1 MPASDDRGMVA
12 FARWLVGARWVWIT
26 ILIAAVATRH
36 FAGPAG
42 YPLAPTFGDTDDAVR
57 LLQIREFL
65 ANGDWF
71 DTLIPSV
78 GAPEGLNSHWS
89 RLIDVAVAG
98 LMLFAGLFTDRAT
111 AEIVAQIMWPL
122 LLLGLLARFLAA
134 EAERR
139 AGPFAAIALLAML
152 LASPT
157 ALSQFLPGR
166 IDHHNV
172 QIMGAVMTVFMLTRA
187 LNAPAYGWAAG
198 LVMALGLVVGLEALP
213 LVAAILALACL
224 ISCFEP
230 KARPGTVRALAG
242 LLAGLVAGYALSQP
256 PSAWTNVACDALA
269 PNLIALV
276 ASGAFAGLVMN
287 WRFPAASASVWLG
300 GYGGAAIVGA
310 ALYFAANPACTGGA
324 FADIDPL
331 VSELW
336 LANVIESYS
345 LLRLAES
352 KPTLALSY
360 LAIVATAIA
369 AAVWQ
374 ASRSRDRADVF
385 LAGATILA
393 AAYGFYYIKFMTY
406 GVWIGLVPLACAVA
420 RLPAIGET
428 PARTVRIG
436 AAVLCNQLVVL
447 AVAGALMSSMST
459 KSGAANAALTAH
471 AAACA
476 YKDDIARM
484 RDLPPGLVVANLDLG
499 PYIAV
504 STPHRVVAGPYH
516 RIHPAIKRLFDTLRA
531 QPDEAERHLRALKAD
546 YVVLCAAP
554 GKESLAGEA
563 VKQPATFSQHL
574 RGGGVVPY
582 LEPLDLGAM
591 QGPLKIWKVR
601 PAT

>member
-1 MPASDDRGMVA
+1 MPDSDERGMVA
-12 FARWLVGARWVWIT
+12 FVRGLVGARWVWIA
-26 ILIAAVATRH
+26 ILIATVAARH

-42 YPLAPTFGDTDDAVR
+42 YPLALTFGDTDDAVR

-65 ANGDWF
+65 TNGDWF

-89 RLIDVAVAG
+89 RFIDVAVAG
-98 LMLFAGLFTDRAT
+98 LILLAGLFTDRAT
-111 AEIVAQIMWPL
+111 AEIAAQIVWPL
-122 LLLGLLARFLAA
+122 LLLGLFAHFMAA

-139 AGPFAAIALLAML
+139 AGPFAAIALLAMV

-172 QIMGAVMTVFMLTRA
+172 QIMGAVMTVFLLTRA

-230 KARPGTVRALAG
+230 KARPGTVRALLG

-269 PNLIALV
+269 PNLIGLV
-276 ASGAFAGLVMN
+276 ASGAMAGLVMS
-287 WRFPAASASVWLG
+287 WRMPAASAWAWLG
-300 GYGGAAIVGA
+300 GYACAAAVGA
-310 ALYFAANPACTGGA
+310 VLYFTANPACAGGA

-331 VSELW
+331 VRELW

-352 KPTLALSY
+352 QPTLAISY
-360 LAIVATAIA
+360 LAVVSMAIA

-374 ASRSRDRADVF
+374 ARKSHDTTDIF

-393 AAYGFYYIKFMTY
+393 AAYGFYFIKFMTY
-406 GVWIGLVPLACAVA
+406 GVWIGLVPLACAFT

-436 AAVLCNQLVVL
+436 AVVLCNQLAVL
-447 AVAGALMSSMST
+447 AVAGALMSAMST
-459 KSGAANAALTAH
+459 KSGAANAPLTAH

-484 RDLPPGLVVANLDLG
+484 RVLPPGLVVSNLDLG

-531 QPDEAERHLRALKAD
+531 QPREAERHLRDLKAD

-554 GKESLAGEA
+554 TEEVATGEVA
-563 VKQPATFSQHL
+563 KTPATFSQHL
-574 RGGGVVPY
+574 RSGGVVPY
-582 LEPLDLGAM
+582 LEPLDLGEM
-591 QGPLKIWKVR
+591 QGPLKVWKLR